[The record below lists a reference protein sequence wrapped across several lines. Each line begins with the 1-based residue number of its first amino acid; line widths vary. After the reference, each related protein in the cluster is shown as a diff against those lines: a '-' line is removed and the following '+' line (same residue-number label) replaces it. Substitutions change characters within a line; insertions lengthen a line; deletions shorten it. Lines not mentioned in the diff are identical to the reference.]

1 MNKLH
6 SVGFVTSLWLG
17 VTLWIANE
25 MSNFVTCSIRLYLG
39 CFGWVINLIYSTLF
53 SNILHVFRHNIT
65 YAQNLGLSNCY
76 ALFTCI
82 DLTVLLFCHVRMHS
96 CHGAS
101 VIARKPAEP
110 TAETAVDEVSNLS
123 VM

>member
-1 MNKLH
+1 MH
-6 SVGFVTSLWLG
+6 SRDITFL
-17 VTLWIANE
+17 
-25 MSNFVTCSIRLYLG
+25 RLYLG

-53 SNILHVFRHNIT
+53 SNILHTFRHNTT
-65 YAQNLGLSNCY
+65 YAQNLGSSNRY
-76 ALFTCI
+76 ALFMCS
-82 DLTVLLFCHVRMHS
+82 DLTSVIILSRETCS

-101 VIARKPAEP
+101 IITRKPAGFAKP